1 MKVEKIELKGNDERG
16 YVAEYF
22 HNRSGQQLLVFSNAG
37 SVRGRHYH
45 KGLSE
50 TKNPEILIL
59 ISGQIKIVCKKI
71 GENEIK
77 EQVVAAPARIEFQPF
92 EWHELTAIT
101 ACSFIE
107 MNSLKEHIEDTFYD
121 N

>member
-1 MKVEKIELKGNDERG
+1 MKIESIELISNDDRG
-16 YVAEYF
+16 FAAEYLQ
-22 HNRSGQQLLVFSNAG
+22 HRTGKHLLVFSNAG
-37 SVRGRHYH
+37 AVRGRHYH

-59 ISGQIKIVCKKI
+59 ISGSFKLVCKKI
-71 GENEIK
+71 GTNETL
-77 EQVVAAPARIEFQPF
+77 EQVVEAPSRIEFYPF

-101 ACSFIE
+101 PCSFIE
-107 MNSLKEHIEDTFYD
+107 MNSIKEHIEDTFYD